1 MNVILKVIQPYP
13 CMFGELISGPG
24 AGEVTIMIKTVVS
37 GDEDP
42 LQVFSDC
49 FFFYFSTIIVGG
61 LELEARYRFDTTAA
75 NMFGAC

>member
-42 LQVFSDC
+42 LQMFSDC
-49 FFFYFSTIIVGG
+49 FFFTFQ
-61 LELEARYRFDTTAA
+61 R
-75 NMFGAC
+75 